1 MSPHG
6 FCEKG
11 GGRVQGTGTSHR
23 CTDAHRTAGYTAAAL
38 LACGH
43 ANSRVATCGSGVLGR
58 AAVQRPQ
65 ASPGRAAAAL
75 HARAESA
82 NPLRNHGSPP
92 RATPARGSYNR
103 GMNTATEPALLRL
116 HEARRLLLEPYGIDE
131 STLQRALA
139 SAFEHRLDDADIY
152 LQYTRSE
159 GWSLEEGLVKSGS
172 FGIEQGFGIRAIE
185 GDKTAFAYS
194 DDISAQRLL
203 EAASTVRAIA
213 RQGRGRVRLGAA
225 PRVGGGHQLYDSLDP
240 LQALDS
246 AAKVALLAR
255 ADEMARSA
263 DSRVVQVMASLAG
276 EYDVVLVMRA
286 DGLLAADVRPL
297 VRLNVSVIAE
307 HAGRRET
314 GSSGGGGRYALDRF
328 DEATLRHHVDEAVR
342 QAVLNLESRP
352 APAGEMSVVLGSG
365 WPGILLHE
373 AIGHGLEGDFNRKGS
388 SAFAGRIG
396 QRVAAPGVTVL
407 DDGTLAGR
415 RGSLNIDDEGHPT
428 ERTVLIDNGVLVD
441 YMQDSLNARL
451 MKRKPT
457 GNARRE
463 SYAHAPMPRM
473 TNTYMLG
480 GDRDPQEIVASLDR
494 GLYAVNFGG
503 GQVDITSGKFVFSA
517 SEAWWVENGRL
528 QYPVKGATLIGNG
541 PDVLTR
547 VSMIGNDMQLD
558 PGVGTCGKEG
568 QSVPVGVGQ
577 PTLRIDRVTVG
588 GTGG

>member
-1 MSPHG
+1 
-6 FCEKG
+6 
-11 GGRVQGTGTSHR
+11 
-23 CTDAHRTAGYTAAAL
+23 
-38 LACGH
+38 
-43 ANSRVATCGSGVLGR
+43 
-58 AAVQRPQ
+58 
-65 ASPGRAAAAL
+65 
-75 HARAESA
+75 
-82 NPLRNHGSPP
+82 
-92 RATPARGSYNR
+92 
-103 GMNTATEPALLRL
+103 MNTATEPALLRL

-225 PRVGGGHQLYDSLDP
+225 PRIGGGHQLYDSLDP

-255 ADEMARSA
+255 ADEMARAA

-588 GTGG
+588 GTGN